1 MLQEYDFLLR
11 HVLGKDNTKAD
22 ILSRLIKPNTSND
35 NTEVEMFKDR
45 ILIRKIQEENTVYEE
60 MLIDN

>member
-1 MLQEYDFLLR
+1 MLQEYDFLLQ
-11 HVLGKDNTKAD
+11 HIPGKDNTKAD
-22 ILSRLIKPNTSND
+22 ILSRLIKPDTSND

-45 ILIRKIQEENTVYEE
+45 ILIQKIQEGITVYEE